1 MLKYPCLVLD
11 HDDTVVQTEKA
22 MAYPFFKAFIERI
35 RPGRTVTYQEYVRGC
50 STMVFADMCRTLW
63 QFTEDE
69 LKEEYVT
76 WKAFTRENI
85 PPLCPGIERIVQ
97 RQKEEGGL
105 VCVASL
111 STEEVILRD
120 YSRHFGFI
128 PDAVYDYDLP
138 VDKRKPNPY
147 PLQDIMERFH
157 LRPEEI
163 LMVDDMKLGWD
174 MASRVGVPTAFA
186 GWSKEE
192 LPEMARQMR
201 SVFDYSF
208 NSTDALYRFLFGE
221 D

>member
-128 PDAVYDYDLP
+128 PDVVYDYDLP

-192 LPEMARQMR
+192 LPEMARKMR

-208 NSTDALYRFLFGE
+208 NSTDTLYRFLFEE

>member
-35 RPGRTVTYQEYVRGC
+35 RPGRTVTYQEYVRSC

-192 LPEMARQMR
+192 LPEMARKMR

-208 NSTDALYRFLFGE
+208 NSTDTLYRFLFEE

>member
-35 RPGRTVTYQEYVRGC
+35 RPGRTVTYQEYVRDC

-157 LRPEEI
+157 LRPEEM

-192 LPEMARQMR
+192 LPEMARKMR

-208 NSTDALYRFLFGE
+208 NSTDTLYRFLFEE

>member
-208 NSTDALYRFLFGE
+208 NSTDALYRFLFRE